1 MKKSTLKNKLW
12 KIVSEY
18 IRRRDADENGYVDC
32 CTCGKTY
39 HWTKIQAGHFIAAA
53 QGNAT
58 RWDERNIHSQCM
70 RCNLNLG
77 GNGAEYYP
85 FMVNKYGED
94 FVNEL
99 RSRPMVKLSDSD
111 YLKLIEEYSEKLA
124 RLNNV

>member
-1 MKKSTLKNKLW
+1 MAEEEKKCECGMPLTEETECSCQPGVCVN
-12 KIVSEY
+12 
-18 IRRRDADENGYVDC
+18 C

-39 HWTKIQAGHFIAAA
+39 HWTKIQAGHFIPAA

-58 RWDERNIHSQCM
+58 RWDEKNIHSQCM
-70 RCNLNLG
+70 RCNCNLG

-99 RSRPMVKLSDSD
+99 RSRPMVKLSDAD
-111 YLKLIEEYSEKLA
+111 YLDLISEYSEKLKG
-124 RLNNV
+124 LSNG